1 MAPLS
6 HQGERGR
13 QSGTDVAQYRLADHP
28 PMPIKGFT
36 TAPAADGKGLVI
48 TLPRALPTGSYDL
61 QWTVMGNDHQPVS
74 GAYSF
79 KVR

>member
-1 MAPLS
+1 MP
-6 HQGERGR
+6 GM
-13 QSGTDVAQYRLADHP
+13 ADHP

-36 TAPAADGKGLVI
+36 TAAAADGKGLVI

-74 GAYSF
+74 GTYSF